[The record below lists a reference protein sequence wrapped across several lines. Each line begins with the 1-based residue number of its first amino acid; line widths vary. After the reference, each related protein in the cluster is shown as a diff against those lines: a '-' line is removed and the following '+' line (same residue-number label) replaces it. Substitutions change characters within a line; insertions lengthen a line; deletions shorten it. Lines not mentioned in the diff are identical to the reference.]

1 MSITISD
8 RPFEMHNP
16 PHPGE
21 VFRRLYL
28 GPSGLTVSDGA
39 KRLGITRKTLS
50 QLVNGR
56 AGISPEMAL
65 RIGMA
70 TKTSPESWV
79 DMQAYYDLWQV
90 RKTVKKLNV
99 KRLAA

>member
-1 MSITISD
+1 MSITISG

-28 GPSGLTVSDGA
+28 VPSGLTVSEGA
-39 KRLGITRKTLS
+39 KRLDVTRKTLS

-65 RIGMA
+65 RIGIA
-70 TKTSPESWV
+70 TNTTAESWV

-90 RKTVKKLNV
+90 RKTAKKLNV

>member
-1 MSITISD
+1 MSITTEG
-8 RPFEMHNP
+8 RPFEMHAP

-28 GPSGLTVSDGA
+28 DPLDISVTEGA
-39 KRLGITRKTLS
+39 KRLGVTRKTLS
-50 QLVNGR
+50 ELVNGR

-65 RIGMA
+65 RIAKACA
-70 TKTSPESWV
+70 TSAESWV
-79 DMQAYYDLWQV
+79 EMQAYYDLWRA
-90 RKTVKKLNV
+90 RKAAKRLNV

>member
-1 MSITISD
+1 
-8 RPFEMHNP
+8 
-16 PHPGE
+16 
-21 VFRRLYL
+21 
-28 GPSGLTVSDGA
+28 LTVSDGA